1 MAKYRKKPVVIDA
14 FQWVKG
20 LQVSDLPTWFIEALK
35 MKKEEEGAVRIIED
49 GDDKRVKIFTLNGI
63 MTAHYSEYI
72 CMGISGEL
80 YPCKND
86 IFEASYEA
94 VEE

>member
-20 LQVSDLPTWFIEALK
+20 LQVSDLPIWFIEALK
-35 MKKEEEGAVRIIED
+35 MKKEENGAVRIIED
-49 GDDKRVKIFTLNGI
+49 EDDKRIKIFTLEGI
-63 MTAHYSEYI
+63 MTAVYTDYI
-72 CMGISGEL
+72 IMGISGEL
-80 YPCKND
+80 YPCKNN
-86 IFEASYEA
+86 IFEASYEP